1 MENMHIDPSKTINM
15 PEGAERTDCVNSAGS
30 AEGAKSA
37 RRINR
42 IDEKFAALRKA
53 GRKAFIPFITAGD
66 PSIEASY
73 KIAKSMIENGADL
86 IEFGVPYSDPS
97 ADGPVIMRADARAL
111 ARGTRLADV
120 FALSARVTEEFP
132 DLPVVLL
139 LYFNSIFVYGQ
150 DRFFS
155 ECEKSGI
162 SGVIIP
168 DLPLEERDEA
178 RPFADTHGIYL
189 ISMVTPVSKERTKR
203 ILAQAQ
209 GFLYCVASLGVTG
222 ERASYSTDFKEYF
235 DTLNELSNIPKC
247 IGFGVSAPE
256 QKKQL
261 ETYCDGVIVGSAIVR
276 RIEDCIGEGLDD
288 SKTAERL
295 GAFVKTF
302 TEAAR

>member
-1 MENMHIDPSKTINM
+1 MENIQDTQPDL
-15 PEGAERTDCVNSAGS
+15 AVSAIRS
-30 AEGAKSA
+30 
-37 RRINR
+37 NR
-42 IDEKFAALRKA
+42 IDTAFANLRRE

-66 PSIEASY
+66 PSIQASY
-73 KIAKSMIENGADL
+73 EIAKAMIENGADL

-111 ARGTRLADV
+111 LQGTRLADV
-120 FALSARVTEEFP
+120 FDLSARISGEFP
-132 DLPVVLL
+132 DIPVVLL

-150 DRFFS
+150 ERFFS
-155 ECEKSGI
+155 ACEKSGI

-178 RPFADTHGIYL
+178 RPFADAHGVYL

-222 ERASYSTDFKEYF
+222 ERVSYSTDFKEYF
-235 DTLNELSNIPKC
+235 DTLNQLSGIPKC
-247 IGFGVSAPE
+247 IGFGVSTPE
-256 QKKQL
+256 QKRQL

-276 RIEDCIGEGLDD
+276 RIEDCISEGLSDREIA
-288 SKTAERL
+288 SRL
-295 GAFVKTF
+295 GAFVKSF
-302 TEAAR
+302 TGERPGTNDSSAAEVSL